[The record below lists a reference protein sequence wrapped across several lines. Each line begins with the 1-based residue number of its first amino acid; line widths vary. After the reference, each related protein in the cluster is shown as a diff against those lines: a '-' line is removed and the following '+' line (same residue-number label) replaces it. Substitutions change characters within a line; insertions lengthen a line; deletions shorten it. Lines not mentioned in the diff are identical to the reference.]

1 MKEISV
7 GTLLSV
13 TMIAACAQELPK
25 STDRKA
31 PSPTAS
37 APFPGITPPD
47 PRLLLRNP
55 PIREKKTT
63 PDPVII
69 PLSKEAQAHRN
80 EYFEKHKKELSACK
94 V

>member
-1 MKEISV
+1 LKEISI

-13 TMIAACAQELPK
+13 TMIAACAQELPT

-37 APFPGITPPD
+37 APVPGITPPD
-47 PRLLLRNP
+47 PRILLHRP
-55 PIREKKTT
+55 RIGEKKKTS
-63 PDPVII
+63 DKVIV
-69 PLSKEAQAHRN
+69 PMSKEAQARCN
-80 EYFEKHKKELSACK
+80 EYFEKHKKELSACE